1 MRSTT
6 LVSRGTTYG
15 GPQPAV
21 RPAQP
26 NPRVVQHFK
35 RTPKPSPQSQSFSR
49 SYGSILPTSLIYI
62 VLSTRGCLPW
72 RPDAVMSTIG
82 SANKSRH
89 RFFKGQRKRTEA
101 IQKRSPFPRLIPYL
115 RSIRF
120 QGINNSLRRKDNSP
134 RSSRKRHRFRLC
146 YHSISTFRLRNINL
160 IPFR

>member
-1 MRSTT
+1 MIRS
-6 LVSRGTTYG
+6 VSHSPQYGRPFQRGT
-15 GPQPAV
+15 A
-21 RPAQP
+21 RP
-26 NPRVVQHFK
+26 K
-35 RTPKPSPQSQSFSR
+35 PQSQSFSR

-89 RFFKGQRKRTEA
+89 RFFKGRRKRTEA